1 MSEGG
6 TAAYEHEDDLPDLVV
21 AAVREAQMLAFPLC
35 CRPEHGRLLQVLARG
50 TEGVIGEIG
59 TGTGCG
65 SAWMASSGTKARI
78 VTIELDEERAE
89 AARAVLGGRATVLTG
104 DGAELQQHGP
114 FDLLVIDGGGCGGKR
129 GEVPLDPVQWVKP
142 GGTFTIDDFT
152 PTDPW
157 PPAGDPGRDL
167 WLGHPA
173 AIASEIRLAPDL
185 STIVARRRS

>member
-1 MSEGG
+1 VSEGG
-6 TAAYEHEDDLPDLVV
+6 TASYEREDDLPDLVV
-21 AAVREAQMLAFPLC
+21 AAVGEAQLLGFPLS

-50 TEGVIGEIG
+50 TDGVIGEIG
-59 TGTGCG
+59 TGTGVG
-65 SAWMASSGTKARI
+65 LAWMASSGTKATLI
-78 VTIELDEERAE
+78 SIEIDEERAE
-89 AARAVLGGRATVLTG
+89 AARAVLGSRATVLTG

-114 FDLLVIDGGGCGGKR
+114 FDLLVIDGGGFGGKR

-142 GGTFTIDDFT
+142 GGTLTIDDFT

-157 PPAGDPGRDL
+157 PPDDPGRNL
-167 WLGHPA
+167 WLNHPE